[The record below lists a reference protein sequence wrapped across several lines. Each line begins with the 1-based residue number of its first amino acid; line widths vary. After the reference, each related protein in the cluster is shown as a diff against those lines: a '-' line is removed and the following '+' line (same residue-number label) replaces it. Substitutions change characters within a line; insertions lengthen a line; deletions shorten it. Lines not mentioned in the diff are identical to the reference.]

1 MLHKTFLIRFIIN
14 TMDVKTVTKWKPKY
28 DRISAISDRKKIL
41 QFLPKSVEYIST
53 DNFFHYKS
61 KKFKTAYV
69 IDLIHSLLMKY
80 YFKRRNRFELMA
92 TILKKRYGQDYN
104 YYIDYLVDMG
114 FLIFISSHQKGKK
127 SRTYSL
133 SEKIINGDISRFSN
147 TDKFLIK
154 KLKERNEWIESETI
168 EGDLIDFDVKGK
180 LVSDLYSVKIDFAR
194 SIFYLDSLK
203 SDDNDIYNRN
213 RYSVECISD
222 GQIFYHFD
230 KYGRMHTNFTILK
243 SFIRKNCL
251 LIDNLE
257 TSEIDIKNSQPLFLT
272 KIIESTGTNW
282 IKQDEFELFKTLT
295 LNGSF
300 YKHIMNYTNID
311 KSDAKELTYKVL
323 FGRNSAS
330 SKSDQIFKKIFPT
343 IYNFI
348 KLYKKEHGD
357 YKILA
362 YNLQKS
368 ESNLIFNKIIKDIM
382 NQCPYVKVITVHDS
396 IVFPTKFKDEVSAIF
411 YSRLY
416 EEFNII

>member
-1 MLHKTFLIRFIIN
+1 MN
-14 TMDVKTVTKWKPKY
+14 VKTVSKWKPKHE
-28 DRISAISDRKKIL
+28 RFSEILDRKDIL
-41 QFLPKSVEYIST
+41 QFLPKSIEYLS
-53 DNFFHYKS
+53 NGQFFQYKS
-61 KKFKTAYV
+61 KKFKTSYV
-69 IDLIHSLLMKY
+69 IDIVHNLLMKY
-80 YFKRRNRFELMA
+80 YFKGKNRFELMA
-92 TILKKRYGQDYN
+92 TILKKKYGQEYN
-104 YYIDYLVDMG
+104 YYIDYLIENG
-114 FLIFISSHQKGKK
+114 ILIFISSHQKGKK

-133 SEKIINGDISRFSN
+133 SEKIIRDEISRFRN

-154 KLKERNEWIESETI
+154 KLKDRNEWIESENL
-168 EGDLIDFDVKGK
+168 EGDLINIDVKNK
-180 LVSDLYSVKIDFAR
+180 LISDLYSVSIDFSR

-272 KIIESTGTNW
+272 KIIESAGTKW
-282 IKQDEFELFKTLT
+282 VRQDEFELFRTLT

-300 YKHIMNYTNID
+300 YKHIMNYANIN
-311 KSDAKELTYKVL
+311 KSEAKELTYKVL
-323 FGRNSAS
+323 FGRNSGN
-330 SKSDQIFKKIFPT
+330 SKPDKIFKKIFPT

-348 KLYKKEHGD
+348 KLYKKEYGD

-362 YNLQKS
+362 YNLQKL
-368 ESNLIFNKIIKDIM
+368 ESNLIFNKIAKDIL
-382 NQCPYVKVITVHDS
+382 NHYPYISVITVHDS
-396 IVFPTKFKDEVSAIF
+396 IIFPNKFKEEVSAIF